1 MEQTKA
7 GESANVTKQNVNS
20 ISLPAWIGS
29 VSIEIEATG
38 ASTPIVRHPIE
49 STSIQF

>member
-7 GESANVTKQNVNS
+7 GESANVTKQNANS

-29 VSIEIEATG
+29 LFIEIEA
-38 ASTPIVRHPIE
+38 ASTAIVLHPIE
-49 STSIQF
+49 SPSIQF